1 MLLLLFL
8 LIFGR
13 SRIPTGITLLL
24 ALLEIG
30 LVNLSIALNGAASNP
45 FSSILLV
52 PLVLSLM
59 LLPFKAGFVVLAIS
73 ILGQGLQLIV
83 PATGHHSAMMQN
95 HAQGMV
101 LSFILTSLLVTTV
114 IFYFRLQLGAKTA
127 AIQQLRERQ
136 LRDEQLL
143 AIGTAAAQLT
153 HDAATPVQTMRL
165 ILEELAD
172 SRDIGLVSE
181 LESQFSQ
188 LEMLLKDWRDVAD
201 DVREARTTEFPPQEL
216 IRAIRHLLILA
227 RPEAQMNWPVKAP
240 LNGRIQADRT
250 LVPALANIVI
260 NACDA
265 AKGEAVGV
273 STETDRSVCRIT
285 VTNPMSNDSTLP
297 TEPLGSRFVR
307 SESGFGIG
315 AVLSNATIEKYG
327 GTVCWESSK
336 NQVTTVIALPL
347 LDEREQAVD

>member
-13 SRIPTGITLLL
+13 RRIPTGITLLL

-73 ILGQGLQLIV
+73 ILGQALQLIV
-83 PATGHHSAMMQN
+83 PATGHHSAMMQS

-114 IFYFRLQLGAKTA
+114 IFYFRLQLGAKSA

-153 HDAATPVQTMRL
+153 HDAATPVQTMGL

-172 SRDIGLVSE
+172 SRDLTLLAE
-181 LESQFSQ
+181 LQRN
-188 LEMLLKDWRDVAD
+188 WRGVAD
-201 DVREARTTEFPPQEL
+201 DVREARTSEFSPVNL
-216 IRAIRHLLILA
+216 IRAIRHLIILA
-227 RPEAQMNWPVKAP
+227 RPEAQINWPQQMP
-240 LNGRIQADRT
+240 HNGCIQGDRT
-250 LVPALANIVI
+250 LIPALANIVI

-265 AKGEAVGV
+265 AASEAVNF
-273 STETDRSVCRIT
+273 SIDANSALLRLT
-285 VTNPMSNDSTLP
+285 VTNPVSHNTAFPKEL
-297 TEPLGSRFVR
+297 LGSRFIH
-307 SESGFGIG
+307 SESGFGVG

-327 GTVCWESSK
+327 GKVSWEKSG
-336 NQVTTVIALPL
+336 NQVTTVIELPL
-347 LDEREQAVD
+347 AKGERKVD

>member
-13 SRIPTGITLLL
+13 RRIPAGFTLFL

-30 LVNLSIALNGAASNP
+30 LVNVFIALNGAASNP

-59 LLPFKAGFVVLAIS
+59 LLPFKAGFVVLAVS
-73 ILGQGLQLIV
+73 MAGQSLQLIV
-83 PATGHHSAMMQN
+83 PAAGHHSAMMQN

-101 LSFILTSLLVTTV
+101 LSFVLTSLLVTTV
-114 IFYFRLQLGAKTA
+114 IFYFRLQLGTKTA

-165 ILEELAD
+165 ILEELQESLD
-172 SRDIGLVSE
+172 ENLLIE
-181 LESQFSQ
+181 LEGQFYQ
-188 LEMLLKDWRDVAD
+188 LETLLKNWRDVAD
-201 DVREARTTEFPPQEL
+201 DVRESRTSLFEPATL
-216 IRAIRHLLILA
+216 ITSIRHLLLLA
-227 RPEAQMNWPVKAP
+227 RPEAEVSWPPRLSVDGSVK
-240 LNGRIQADRT
+240 GDRT
-250 LVPALANIVI
+250 LIPALANIVI

-265 AKGEAVGV
+265 ASGGAVTV
-273 STETDRSVCRIT
+273 SVGAEQSVYRLT
-285 VTNPMSNDSTLP
+285 VTNPINNDNPFPKEL
-297 TEPLGSRFVR
+297 LGSRFIQ
-307 SESGFGIG
+307 SESGFGVG
-315 AVLSNATIEKYG
+315 AVLSNATIEKCG
-327 GTVCWESSK
+327 GKVSWENHASR
-336 NQVTTVIALPL
+336 VTTVIALPL
-347 LDEREQAVD
+347 VNEDKTTDD

>member
-13 SRIPTGITLLL
+13 RRIPTGITLLL

-83 PATGHHSAMMQN
+83 PATGHHSAMMQS

-153 HDAATPVQTMRL
+153 HDAATPVQTMGL
-165 ILEELAD
+165 ILEELSD
-172 SRDIGLVSE
+172 SRDLTLLVE
-181 LESQFSQ
+181 LQSQYSQ
-188 LEMLLKDWRDVAD
+188 LEILLRNWRDVAD
-201 DVREARTTEFPPQEL
+201 DVREARTSEFSPLNL
-216 IRAIRHLLILA
+216 IRAIRHLIILA
-227 RPEAQMNWPVKAP
+227 RPEAQINWPQQMPHK
-240 LNGRIQADRT
+240 GCIQGDRT
-250 LVPALANIVI
+250 LIPALANIVI

-265 AKGEAVGV
+265 AASEAVNFSMDV
-273 STETDRSVCRIT
+273 NSSLLRLT
-285 VTNPMSNDSTLP
+285 VTNPVSHNTAFPKEL
-297 TEPLGSRFVR
+297 LGSRFIH
-307 SESGFGIG
+307 SESGFGVG

-327 GTVCWESSK
+327 GKVSWEK
-336 NQVTTVIALPL
+336 NGNQVTTVIELPL
-347 LDEREQAVD
+347 AKGEDTVD